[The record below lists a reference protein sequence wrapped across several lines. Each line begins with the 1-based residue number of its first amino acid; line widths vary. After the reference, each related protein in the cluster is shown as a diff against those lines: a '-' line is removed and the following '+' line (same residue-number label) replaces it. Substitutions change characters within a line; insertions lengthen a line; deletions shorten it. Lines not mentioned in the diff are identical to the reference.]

1 MPSCSTDNYQS
12 LRSMKS
18 KSWIS
23 RQWMPYIIR
32 DETKPIGPGAG
43 CGYLSYPKQL
53 SLFSSK
59 KSCFSINLLLFS
71 SSHFQK
77 SPRTSLFSSKK
88 VLAPSTCLC
97 EKVLARSFFSGTGPC
112 PSFWRPHFA
121 PMSFVSSLRGVPFF
135 AEPPWWMVPHRMT
148 NINLRNLAMVYQ
160 YS

>member
-112 PSFWRPHFA
+112 PLLLTATLCSNEFCVVPQGRSVFRRT
-121 PMSFVSSLRGVPFF
+121 SLMDGSWSYDQHQLE
-135 AEPPWWMVPHRMT
+135 EPRYGLS
-148 NINLRNLAMVYQ
+148 I
-160 YS
+160 